1 MKEEKKQDSDEVD
14 LSKAKES
21 KARRFSLVWVIPIIA
36 FIVFVILLW
45 NNSLNKGPQITIKMP
60 SAESVEEGKTLVKLH
75 SVTVGRVTEIKL
87 DDDYDSAVL
96 TVQMAKDTEDLLN
109 EDSLFWVVKPRVETT
124 SISGLDTLI
133 SGSYIEMRRGKS
145 DKMSATFSMLLD
157 PPTDINN
164 TKGIELILYSDGN
177 KRLNP
182 GDFVTYRGFNVGNVL
197 SSSLD
202 LDNKRIRYVI
212 FIADPYTKLVDSNTR
227 FWISSGIDVSIGTEG
242 VNFNTESINN
252 ILRGGIAF
260 DSFSSKKG
268 EMLAPLSE
276 HNLFKNQN
284 EARIDSASSGI
295 LYAVMVENGLQK
307 IKQGADVVFQGIK
320 VGEVITAPW
329 LENIDT
335 IFTDYKQIPILIA
348 INAYDSSNLNKIR
361 ESLDNK
367 LKQGK
372 LCASA
377 VSSSFISGNNQI
389 ELRYLSDSEKAVFAD
404 NKVYR
409 NVNVI
414 PYLKA
419 GSLQNEISSFINR
432 LEQFD
437 VEGIS
442 NNVKTALTAV
452 TDAMK
457 AFEKSNHDVNKAE
470 LIQRLTVAF
479 TNFNETVKSYGP
491 DSDTYKKLNATLK
504 DLDRIV
510 SELSLTA
517 TKIGNKPNSL
527 IFGSDNKDPIPLKKQ

>member
-21 KARRFSLVWVIPIIA
+21 KAHRFSLVWVIPIIA

-260 DSFSSKKG
+260 DSFLTEKG
-268 EMLAPLSE
+268 DPLAPLSE
-276 HNLFKNQN
+276 HILFKNQN
-284 EARIDSASSGI
+284 EARVDSASSGI

-335 IFTDYKQIPILIA
+335 IFADYKKIPVLIA
-348 INAYDSSNLNKIR
+348 INAYDRSNLNKIK
-361 ESLDNK
+361 ELLDTK

-372 LCASA
+372 LCASTTA
-377 VSSSFISGNNQI
+377 SSFISGNNQI
-389 ELRYLSDSEKAVFAD
+389 ELRYLSDNEKAVFAD
-404 NKVYR
+404 SKVYR
-409 NVNVI
+409 NVSVI
-414 PYLKA
+414 PYLRA
-419 GSLQNEISSFINR
+419 GSLQNEISNFVNR
-432 LEQFD
+432 LEKFD
-437 VEGIS
+437 VEGVS
-442 NNVKTALTAV
+442 NNVKAALAAV

-457 AFEKSNHDVNKAE
+457 AFEKSNLDVDKSD

-504 DLDRIV
+504 DLDKIV

-517 TKIGNKPNSL
+517 AKIGNKPNSL
-527 IFGSDNKDPIPLKKQ
+527 IFGSDDEDPIPLKKK

>member
-276 HNLFKNQN
+276 HNLFKI
-284 EARIDSASSGI
+284 RMRLVLI
-295 LYAVMVENGLQK
+295 LLHP
-307 IKQGADVVFQGIK
+307 VFYMQ
-320 VGEVITAPW
+320 
-329 LENIDT
+329 
-335 IFTDYKQIPILIA
+335 
-348 INAYDSSNLNKIR
+348 
-361 ESLDNK
+361 
-367 LKQGK
+367 
-372 LCASA
+372 
-377 VSSSFISGNNQI
+377 
-389 ELRYLSDSEKAVFAD
+389 
-404 NKVYR
+404 
-409 NVNVI
+409 
-414 PYLKA
+414 
-419 GSLQNEISSFINR
+419 
-432 LEQFD
+432 
-437 VEGIS
+437 
-442 NNVKTALTAV
+442 
-452 TDAMK
+452 
-457 AFEKSNHDVNKAE
+457 
-470 LIQRLTVAF
+470 
-479 TNFNETVKSYGP
+479 
-491 DSDTYKKLNATLK
+491 
-504 DLDRIV
+504 
-510 SELSLTA
+510 
-517 TKIGNKPNSL
+517 
-527 IFGSDNKDPIPLKKQ
+527 